1 MSRGYIHL
9 SGFKDAVFEGNFSV
23 GLSHQAATIVYPF
36 LFGHLSV
43 EKAIFQSQVRIRAE
57 RLGHYTAI
65 VSVLIISGA
74 GGIYMHTYP
83 AIADNDLFA
92 GPRHQAGYIPLVRLC
107 YPLDTQVF
115 DNGTVSHIAERSK
128 ILQNSSAALLAGITC
143 KSEGVA
149 IPVKNT
155 SEGMS
160 GRPAYHVIV
169 IIIINYRNIGHKPE
183 VFARKVVIDAT
194 FIHLLPVCRR
204 FDEIGVLR
212 SSLAV
217 IRKSTL

>member
-1 MSRGYIHL
+1 MVCGHIHL
-9 SGFKDAVFEGNFSV
+9 RRFKEAVSEGDLSV

-57 RLGHYTAI
+57 RLRHYTAI

-83 AIADNDLFA
+83 AITANDLFA

-128 ILQNSSAALLAGITC
+128 ILQNSSAALFTGHTF

-155 SEGMS
+155 SKRIT

-169 IIIINYRNIGHKPE
+169 IIIINYRNIGRKPE
-183 VFARKVVIDAT
+183 VFALKRIIPAI
-194 FIHLLPVCRR
+194 FIQLLP
-204 FDEIGVLR
+204 I
-212 SSLAV
+212 
-217 IRKSTL
+217 